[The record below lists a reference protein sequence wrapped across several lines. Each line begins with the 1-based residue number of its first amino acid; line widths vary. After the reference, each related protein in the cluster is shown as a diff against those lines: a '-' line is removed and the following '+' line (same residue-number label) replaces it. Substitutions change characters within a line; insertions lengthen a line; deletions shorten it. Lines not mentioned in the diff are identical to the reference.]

1 MRRRYLHG
9 DPTRPYKACAQQQ
22 VLKTSCSLLICGLKF
37 NWSVYKPAQCLTNLC
52 LFKAIK
58 ILHKH
63 WNHELC
69 IQFLNHKFIVCKFYV
84 RINTESNWVKL
95 AKPHKFQICGRHLWH
110 LSVWVTKEAPV
121 KNSDTF
127 NLRGPTYI
135 SIAALFIYYHNL
147 TSAPSFQLIPPL
159 NTLECV
165 ALICSPKQTIYHTEL

>member
-1 MRRRYLHG
+1 MSLYPKLMNNFQQLFQIAKKLVLLSKIPPLRYQPFDPNFCCWNWKMRRRYLHG

-84 RINTESNWVKL
+84 RINTESNWVKVSET
-95 AKPHKFQICGRHLWH
+95 P
-110 LSVWVTKEAPV
+110 
-121 KNSDTF
+121 
-127 NLRGPTYI
+127 
-135 SIAALFIYYHNL
+135 
-147 TSAPSFQLIPPL
+147 
-159 NTLECV
+159 
-165 ALICSPKQTIYHTEL
+165 